1 MAEPADAD
9 RAARRRLRALRRS
22 MPRAERAAAER
33 AIAARLRRLGCARPG
48 LRVAA
53 YLAMPGEASLADFLA
68 TASATGTRLWVPRIA
83 SRRRRTLEFVELA
96 PGASLRRGAY
106 GIAEPAGCGR
116 PVRIGNLDVVL
127 VPLVAFDRAGHRL
140 GMGAGYYDRALAAR
154 RDRGR
159 AYRRPKL
166 VGIAYACQEV
176 DSIEPRPWDVA
187 LDAVVT
193 ERELIVPRAAAR
205 RR

>member
-68 TASATGTRLWVPRIA
+68 AASATGTRLWVPRIA

-176 DSIEPRPWDVA
+176 DSIEPRAWDVA

>member
-22 MPRAERAAAER
+22 MPRAERAAAAR

-68 TASATGTRLWVPRIA
+68 AASATGTRLWVPRIA

-176 DSIEPRPWDVA
+176 DSIEPRAWDVA

>member
-68 TASATGTRLWVPRIA
+68 TASATGTRLLVPRIA

-106 GIAEPAGCGR
+106 GIAEPAGRGR

-154 RDRGR
+154 RDRDR

>member
-68 TASATGTRLWVPRIA
+68 AASATGTRLWVPRIA

>member
-9 RAARRRLRALRRS
+9 RAARRRLRELRLS
-22 MPRAERAAAER
+22 MPGAARAAAER

-53 YLAMPGEASLADFLA
+53 YLAMPGEASLAAFLA
-68 TASATGTRLWVPRIA
+68 AASAAGTRLWVPRVA
-83 SRRRRTLEFVELA
+83 SRRRRTLEFVEL
-96 PGASLRRGAY
+96 PRGAALRRGAY
-106 GIAEPAGCGR
+106 GIAEPAGRGR
-116 PVRIGNLDVVL
+116 PARVGELDVVL
-127 VPLVAFDRAGHRL
+127 VPLVAFDRDGHRL
-140 GMGAGYYDRALAAR
+140 GMGAGYYDRALASR

-166 VGIAYACQEV
+166 VGVAYACQELA
-176 DSIEPRPWDVA
+176 SIRPRAWDVA

>member
-9 RAARRRLRALRRS
+9 RAARRRLRALRAS
-22 MPRAERAAAER
+22 IPAAERAAAER
-33 AIAARLRRLGCARPG
+33 AIATRLRRLGCARPG

-53 YLAMPGEASLADFLA
+53 YLAMPGEAGLAAFLA
-68 TASATGTRLWVPRIA
+68 AASAAGTRLYVPRVA
-83 SRRRRTLEFVELA
+83 SRRRRTLKFVELA

-106 GIAEPAGCGR
+106 GIAEPSVRGR
-116 PVRIGNLDVVL
+116 RVRPGEIDVVL
-127 VPLVAFDRAGHRL
+127 VPLVAFDRDGHRL
-140 GMGAGYYDRALAAR
+140 GMGAGYYDRALAPR

-166 VGIAYACQEV
+166 VGVAYACQEIA
-176 DSIEPRPWDVA
+176 SIRPRPWDVA

>member
-1 MAEPADAD
+1 MTESADAD
-9 RAARRRLRALRRS
+9 RAARRRLRALRLS
-22 MPRAERAAAER
+22 MPAAERAAAER
-33 AIAARLRRLGCARPG
+33 AIAARLRRLGLARPG

-53 YLAMPGEASLADFLA
+53 YLAMPGEASLATFLA
-68 TASATGTRLWVPRIA
+68 AAAAAGARVYVPRIS

-96 PGASLRRGAY
+96 PGAALRRGPY
-106 GIAEPAGCGR
+106 GILEPPAHGR
-116 PVRIGNLDVVL
+116 RARMATLDAVL
-127 VPLVAFDRAGHRL
+127 VPLVAFDREGHRL
-140 GMGAGYYDRALAAR
+140 GMGAGYYDRALALR
-154 RDRGR
+154 RDRVR

-166 VGIAYACQEV
+166 VGIAYSCQELA
-176 DSIEPRPWDVA
+176 SITPRAWDVA

>member
-9 RAARRRLRALRRS
+9 RAARRRLRALRLS
-22 MPRAERAAAER
+22 MPAAERAAAER
-33 AIAARLRRLGCARPG
+33 AIAARLRRLGLARPG

-53 YLAMPGEASLADFLA
+53 YLAMPGEASLATFLA
-68 TASATGTRLWVPRIA
+68 VAAGARVYLPRIS

-96 PGASLRRGAY
+96 PGAALRRGPY
-106 GIAEPAGCGR
+106 GILEPPAHGR
-116 PVRIGNLDVVL
+116 RARMATLDAVL
-127 VPLVAFDRAGHRL
+127 VPLVAFDREGHRL
-140 GMGAGYYDRALAAR
+140 GMGAGYYDRALAPR
-154 RDRGR
+154 RDRVR

-166 VGIAYACQEV
+166 VGIAYSCQELA
-176 DSIEPRPWDVA
+176 SITPRAWDVA

>member
-1 MAEPADAD
+1 
-9 RAARRRLRALRRS
+9 

-68 TASATGTRLWVPRIA
+68 AASATGTRLWVPRIA

>member
-68 TASATGTRLWVPRIA
+68 AASATGTRLWVPRIA

-154 RDRGR
+154 RDRDR

>member
-68 TASATGTRLWVPRIA
+68 TASATRTRLLVPRIA

-154 RDRGR
+154 RDRDR

>member
-1 MAEPADAD
+1 MTESADAD
-9 RAARRRLRALRRS
+9 RAARRRLRALRLS
-22 MPRAERAAAER
+22 MPAAERAAAER
-33 AIAARLRRLGCARPG
+33 AIAARLRRLGLARPG

-53 YLAMPGEASLADFLA
+53 YLAMPGEASLATFLA
-68 TASATGTRLWVPRIA
+68 VAAGARVYLPRIS

-96 PGASLRRGAY
+96 PGAELRRGPY
-106 GIAEPAGCGR
+106 GILEPPAHGR
-116 PVRIGNLDVVL
+116 RARMATLDAVL
-127 VPLVAFDRAGHRL
+127 VPLVAFDREGHRL
-140 GMGAGYYDRALAAR
+140 GMGAGYYDRALAPR
-154 RDRGR
+154 RDRVR

-166 VGIAYACQEV
+166 VGIAYSCQELA
-176 DSIEPRPWDVA
+176 SITPRAWDVA

>member
-22 MPRAERAAAER
+22 MPRAERAAAAR

-68 TASATGTRLWVPRIA
+68 AASATGTRLWVPRIA

-154 RDRGR
+154 RDRDR

>member
-22 MPRAERAAAER
+22 MPRAERAAAAR

-68 TASATGTRLWVPRIA
+68 AASATGTRLWVPRIA

-154 RDRGR
+154 RDRDR

-176 DSIEPRPWDVA
+176 DSIEPRAWDVA

>member
-1 MAEPADAD
+1 
-9 RAARRRLRALRRS
+9 

-68 TASATGTRLWVPRIA
+68 AASATGTRLWVPRIA

-106 GIAEPAGCGR
+106 GIAELAGCGR

-154 RDRGR
+154 RDRDR

>member
-68 TASATGTRLWVPRIA
+68 AASATGTRLWVPRIA

-96 PGASLRRGAY
+96 PGASLRRGGY
-106 GIAEPAGCGR
+106 GISEPAGRSR

-154 RDRGR
+154 RDRDR

>member
-1 MAEPADAD
+1 MAESADAD
-9 RAARRRLRALRRS
+9 RAARRRLRALRLS
-22 MPRAERAAAER
+22 MPAAERAAAER
-33 AIAARLRRLGCARPG
+33 AIAARLRRLGLARPG

-53 YLAMPGEASLADFLA
+53 YLAMPGEASLATFLA
-68 TASATGTRLWVPRIA
+68 VAAGARVYLPRIS

-96 PGASLRRGAY
+96 PGAELRRGPY
-106 GIAEPAGCGR
+106 GILEPPAHGR
-116 PVRIGNLDVVL
+116 RARMATLDAVL
-127 VPLVAFDRAGHRL
+127 VPLVAFDREGHRL
-140 GMGAGYYDRALAAR
+140 GMGAGYYDRALAPR
-154 RDRGR
+154 RDRVR

-166 VGIAYACQEV
+166 VGIAYSCQELA
-176 DSIEPRPWDVA
+176 SITPRAWDVA

>member
-1 MAEPADAD
+1 MTESADAD
-9 RAARRRLRALRRS
+9 RAARRRLRALRLS
-22 MPRAERAAAER
+22 MPAAERAAAER
-33 AIAARLRRLGCARPG
+33 AIAARLRRLGLARPG

-53 YLAMPGEASLADFLA
+53 YLAMPGEASLATFLA
-68 TASATGTRLWVPRIA
+68 VAAGARVYLPRIS

-96 PGASLRRGAY
+96 PGAELRRGPY
-106 GIAEPAGCGR
+106 GILEPPAHGR
-116 PVRIGNLDVVL
+116 RARMATLDAVL
-127 VPLVAFDRAGHRL
+127 VPLVAFDREGHRL
-140 GMGAGYYDRALAAR
+140 GMGAGYYARALAPR
-154 RDRGR
+154 RDRVR

-166 VGIAYACQEV
+166 VGIAYSCQELA
-176 DSIEPRPWDVA
+176 SITPRAWDVA